1 MRSLTTAATGMEAQQ
16 LNVEVISNNLANMNT
31 TGFKRQR
38 AEFQDLLYQNVQA
51 MGMNSSDAGTIVPT
65 GVQVGLGVQAASIYR
80 ITDQGSLQNTG
91 NTYDLAISGQG
102 YFRVQ
107 MPDGSDAYTR
117 AGNFALSPE
126 GEIVTTDGYT
136 VAPGIAIPQGAREVS
151 INAQGQ
157 VQALID
163 GQTDPQTVGQLE
175 LVTFFNQAGLE
186 ATGDNLYLE
195 SAASGTATPGTPGS
209 PGFGIIRQG
218 FVEGANVNAVSEIT
232 ALIQAQ
238 RAYEMNAR
246 VITASDEMLAA
257 SSNLR

>member
-1 MRSLTTAATGMEAQQ
+1 MRALTTAATGMQAQQ

-38 AEFQDLLYQNVQA
+38 AEFQDLLYQNVQQ
-51 MGMNSSDAGTIVPT
+51 MGMDSSDAGTIVPT
-65 GVQVGLGVQAASIYR
+65 GVQVGLGVQTASIYR
-80 ITDQGSLQNTG
+80 ITEQGALSNTG
-91 NTYDLAISGQG
+91 NPFDLAISGQG

-107 MPDGSDAYTR
+107 MPDGSDGYTR
-117 AGNFALSPE
+117 AGNFSISPE
-126 GEIVTTDGYT
+126 GELVTTDGYT
-136 VAPGIAIPQGAREVS
+136 VAPGIAIPQGSREIA

-163 GQTDPQTVGQLE
+163 GQVDPQTLGQLE
-175 LVTFFNQAGLE
+175 LATFFNEAGLE
-186 ATGDNLYLE
+186 ARGDNIFLE
-195 SAASGTATPGTPGS
+195 TAASGAANTGTPGS
-209 PGFGIIRQG
+209 PGFGSIRQG
-218 FVEGANVNAVSEIT
+218 FVETSNVNSVSEIT

-246 VITASDEMLAA
+246 VITASDEMMAA

>member
-1 MRSLTTAATGMEAQQ
+1 MRSLTTAASGMQAQQ

-38 AEFQDLLYQNVQA
+38 AEFQDLLYQNVQQV
-51 MGMNSSDAGTIVPT
+51 GTNSSDAGTIVPT
-65 GVQVGLGVQAASIYR
+65 GVQVGLGVQASSIYR
-80 ITDQGSLQNTG
+80 ITEQGSLANTG
-91 NTYDLAISGQG
+91 NPLDLGIAGAG

-126 GEIVTTDGYT
+126 GQIVTMDGYT
-136 VAPGIAIPQGAREVS
+136 VAPGVALPQGARDIA

-163 GQTDPQTVGQLE
+163 GQTEPQTVGQLE
-175 LVTFFNQAGLE
+175 LATFFNEAGLE
-186 ATGDNLYLE
+186 ARGDNLYME
-195 SAASGTATPGTPGS
+195 SAASGAANVGTPGS
-209 PGFGIIRQG
+209 PGYGMIRQG
-218 FVEGANVNAVSEIT
+218 FVEAANVNAVSEIT

>member
-1 MRSLTTAATGMEAQQ
+1 MRALTTAATGMQAQQ

-38 AEFQDLLYQNVQA
+38 AEFQDLLYQNVQQ
-51 MGMNSSDAGTIVPT
+51 MGMDSSDAGTIVPT
-65 GVQVGLGVQAASIYR
+65 GVQVGLGVQTASIYR
-80 ITDQGSLQNTG
+80 ITEQGALSNTG
-91 NTYDLAISGQG
+91 NPFDLAISGHG

-107 MPDGSDAYTR
+107 MPDGSDGYTR
-117 AGNFALSPE
+117 AGNFSISPE
-126 GEIVTTDGYT
+126 GELVTTDGYT
-136 VAPGIAIPQGAREVS
+136 VAPGIAIPQGSREIA

-163 GQTDPQTVGQLE
+163 GQTDPQTLGQLE
-175 LVTFFNQAGLE
+175 LATFFNQAGLE
-186 ATGDNLYLE
+186 ARGDNIFLE
-195 SAASGTATPGTPGS
+195 TAASGGANTGTPGS
-209 PGFGIIRQG
+209 PGFGSIRQG
-218 FVEGANVNAVSEIT
+218 FVETSNVNSVSEIT

-246 VITASDEMLAA
+246 VITASDEMMAA

>member
-1 MRSLTTAATGMEAQQ
+1 MRALTTAATGMQAQQ

-38 AEFQDLLYQNVQA
+38 AEFQDLLYQNVQQ
-51 MGMNSSDAGTIVPT
+51 MGMDSSDAGTIVPT
-65 GVQVGLGVQAASIYR
+65 GVQVGLGVQTASIYR
-80 ITDQGSLQNTG
+80 ITEQGALSNTG
-91 NTYDLAISGQG
+91 NPFDLAISGHG

-107 MPDGSDAYTR
+107 MPDGSDGYTR
-117 AGNFALSPE
+117 AGNFSISPE
-126 GEIVTTDGYT
+126 GELVTTDGYT
-136 VAPGIAIPQGAREVS
+136 VAPGIAIPQGSREIA

-163 GQTDPQTVGQLE
+163 GQVDPQTLGQLE
-175 LVTFFNQAGLE
+175 LATFFNEAGLE
-186 ATGDNLYLE
+186 ARGDNIFLE
-195 SAASGTATPGTPGS
+195 TAASGAAATGTPGS
-209 PGFGIIRQG
+209 PGFGSVRQG
-218 FVEGANVNAVSEIT
+218 FVETSNVNSVSEIT

-246 VITASDEMLAA
+246 VITASDEMMAA

>member
-1 MRSLTTAATGMEAQQ
+1 MRALTTAATGMQAQQ

-38 AEFQDLLYQNVQA
+38 AEFQDLLYQNVQV

-80 ITDQGSLQNTG
+80 ITEQGPLSNTG
-91 NTYDLAISGQG
+91 NTYDLAIQGRG

-117 AGNFALSPE
+117 AGNFSISPE
-126 GEIVTTDGYT
+126 GEIVTSDGYT
-136 VAPGIAIPQGAREVS
+136 VAPGIAIPQGTREVA

-163 GQTDPQTVGQLE
+163 GQTEPQTVGQLE
-175 LVTFFNQAGLE
+175 LATFFNEAGLE
-186 ATGDNLYLE
+186 ATGDNLFLE
-195 SAASGTATPGTPGS
+195 SAASGTAQTGTPGTPGY
-209 PGFGIIRQG
+209 GIIRQG
-218 FVEGANVNAVSEIT
+218 FVEAANVNAVSEIT
-232 ALIQAQ
+232 NLIQAQ

>member
-163 GQTDPQTVGQLE
+163 GQTEPQTVGQLE

>member
-1 MRSLTTAATGMEAQQ
+1 MRALTTAATGMQAQQ

-38 AEFQDLLYQNVQA
+38 AEFQDLLYQNVQQ
-51 MGMNSSDAGTIVPT
+51 MGMDSSDAGTIVPT
-65 GVQVGLGVQAASIYR
+65 GVQVGLGVQTASIYR
-80 ITDQGSLQNTG
+80 ITEQGALSNTG
-91 NTYDLAISGQG
+91 NPFDLAISGQG

-107 MPDGSDAYTR
+107 MPDGSDGYTR
-117 AGNFALSPE
+117 AGNFSISPE
-126 GEIVTTDGYT
+126 GELVTTDGYT
-136 VAPGIAIPQGAREVS
+136 VAPGIAIPQGSREIA

-163 GQTDPQTVGQLE
+163 GQVDPQTLGQLE
-175 LVTFFNQAGLE
+175 LATFFNQAGLE
-186 ATGDNLYLE
+186 ARGDNIFLE
-195 SAASGTATPGTPGS
+195 TAASGAANTGTPGS
-209 PGFGIIRQG
+209 PGFGSIRQG
-218 FVEGANVNAVSEIT
+218 FVETSNVNSVSEIT

-246 VITASDEMLAA
+246 VITASDEMMAA

>member
-1 MRSLTTAATGMEAQQ
+1 MRALTTAATGMQAQQ

-38 AEFQDLLYQNVQA
+38 AEFQDLLYQNVQQ
-51 MGMNSSDAGTIVPT
+51 MGMDSSDAGTIVPT
-65 GVQVGLGVQAASIYR
+65 GVQVGLGVQTASIYR
-80 ITDQGSLQNTG
+80 ITEQGALSNTG
-91 NTYDLAISGQG
+91 NPFDLAISGHG

-107 MPDGSDAYTR
+107 MPDGSDGYTR
-117 AGNFALSPE
+117 AGNFSISPE
-126 GEIVTTDGYT
+126 GELVTTDGYT
-136 VAPGIAIPQGAREVS
+136 VAPGIAIPQGSREIA

-163 GQTDPQTVGQLE
+163 GQVDPQTLGQLE
-175 LVTFFNQAGLE
+175 LATFFNEAGLE
-186 ATGDNLYLE
+186 ARGDNIFLE
-195 SAASGTATPGTPGS
+195 TAASGAANTGTPGS
-209 PGFGIIRQG
+209 PGFGSVRQG
-218 FVEGANVNAVSEIT
+218 FVETSNFNSVSEIT

-246 VITASDEMLAA
+246 VITASDEMMAA